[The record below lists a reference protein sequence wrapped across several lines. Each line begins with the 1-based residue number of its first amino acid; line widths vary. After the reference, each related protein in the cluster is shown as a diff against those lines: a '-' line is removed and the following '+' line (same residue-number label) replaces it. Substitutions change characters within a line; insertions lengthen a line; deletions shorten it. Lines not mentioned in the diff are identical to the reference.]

1 MADSKV
7 DTASLQALLDAF
19 NAHDVDAV
27 MSFFTDDCVF
37 EHAARAGA
45 RRAPAARLPAGPGRD
60 PIEVR
65 RDPGRHCGD
74 DRHWTSR
81 SAAATCSSSSTARS
95 AARTHSGDRRLTR
108 FSR

>member
-19 NAHDVDAV
+19 NAHDVFDV
-27 MSFFTDDCVF
+27 IPDV
-37 EHAARAGA
+37 HY
-45 RRAPAARLPAGPGRD
+45 
-60 PIEVR
+60 
-65 RDPGRHCGD
+65 GD

-108 FSR
+108 FPR